1 MSYPFGQGGIMGK
14 EPKMRKHWPPQT
26 SPRPSGYP
34 APQGLG
40 RSLTRQLS
48 MECGNVLYS
57 YECRMIAW
65 VMIGILF
72 LGKVTEGRAQE
83 LSANPWGLESALRNQ
98 WGQEMPQKR
107 IAVIFPEM
115 PEPDDPEAWEDPDSL
130 PPTLFDPTVAS
141 DDSSLGPSSIPG
153 GIF

>member
-1 MSYPFGQGGIMGK
+1 MSYPLVQN
-14 EPKMRKHWPPQT
+14 
-26 SPRPSGYP
+26 
-34 APQGLG
+34 G
-40 RSLTRQLS
+40 RMKKQAKT
-48 MECGNVLYS
+48 VLQS
-57 YECRMIAW
+57 QECRMMAW

-98 WGQEMPQKR
+98 WGQGMPQKR
-107 IAVIFPEM
+107 IAVIFPEI

-141 DDSSLGPSSIPG
+141 DDSSLGPSSIPR